1 MEFKLELVEGLACE
15 SYVLDEKS
23 MWPDDLCCEDQK
35 KDDEKVEMIEL
46 EAIDAKE
53 RSDQEKDRLKELR
66 DILPECEPMC
76 EIISDDQSTVL
87 ESIKPC
93 KYYQAPGSMATTV
106 GGCTFV
112 AMAAGL
118 LCAGYSLKAATGPTK
133 SDLMLTKITGGFGFF
148 GFGIGLLA
156 IALFTPGTRGDSAGL
171 KGGFFL
177 QVVGLC
183 AHLGGVIC
191 VIDAGMFFLEL
202 LFLFSFGYT
211 MTYFLLSILH
221 TYIYLFMNF
230 FSLLFIT
237 KHKKNFFDA
246 GEKDLVLPALNFQSF
261 SENDGSKSTK
271 ITPKV

>member
-1 MEFKLELVEGLACE
+1 
-15 SYVLDEKS
+15 

-53 RSDQEKDRLKELR
+53 RTDEEKDRLKELR

-76 EIISDDQSTVL
+76 DIISDDQSTVL

-93 KYYQAPGSMATTV
+93 KYYQAPGSMASTV

-133 SDLMLTKITGGFGFF
+133 SDLMLTKIMGGFGFF

-177 QVVGLC
+177 QVIGLC

-191 VIDAGMFFLEL
+191 VIDAGTCF
-202 LFLFSFGYT
+202 
-211 MTYFLLSILH
+211 
-221 TYIYLFMNF
+221 
-230 FSLLFIT
+230 
-237 KHKKNFFDA
+237 
-246 GEKDLVLPALNFQSF
+246 
-261 SENDGSKSTK
+261 
-271 ITPKV
+271 

>member
-1 MEFKLELVEGLACE
+1 MKLVPKWKNEQAGKSFYLFMIGATFMLSSFSAPFWIITDITEPGVEFKLELVEGFACE

-133 SDLMLTKITGGFGFF
+133 SDLMLTKIMGGFGFF

-191 VIDAGMFFLEL
+191 VIDAG
-202 LFLFSFGYT
+202 
-211 MTYFLLSILH
+211 
-221 TYIYLFMNF
+221 
-230 FSLLFIT
+230 
-237 KHKKNFFDA
+237 
-246 GEKDLVLPALNFQSF
+246 EKDLVLPALNFQSF